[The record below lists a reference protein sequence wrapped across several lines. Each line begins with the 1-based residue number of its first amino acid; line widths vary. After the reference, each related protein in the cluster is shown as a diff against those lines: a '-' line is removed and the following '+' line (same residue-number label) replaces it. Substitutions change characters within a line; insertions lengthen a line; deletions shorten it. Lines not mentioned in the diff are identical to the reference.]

1 VYVSE
6 PIALKA
12 GDEFK
17 VRADGDWAVN
27 FGLDMEMGGKNISV
41 EADGNYIVT
50 LDLVNMTL
58 TFAPAE

>member
-1 VYVSE
+1 VSE

-27 FGLDMEMGGKNISV
+27 FGLDMEMGGKNIPV

-50 LDLVNMTL
+50 LDFVNMTL